1 MVFGTLNNRSPQDF
15 LKYFTNIAETVR
27 TVGIPGEK
35 NSFSA
40 LETMAAA
47 VDCGLN
53 AFPARSIRT
62 ALADIVNNSNGNRI
76 ILVCGSLYLA
86 GAVLSKN
93 GCLSRKA

>member
-1 MVFGTLNNRSPQDF
+1 
-15 LKYFTNIAETVR
+15 ETVR

-53 AFPARSIRT
+53 AFPARDIRT

-93 GCLSRKA
+93 GCLKRKA